1 MVCKQCGCTIPKGTK
16 FQQTKYKSFAFCSE
30 ECFNTY
36 DRNYTVPAQR
46 QLTDYIQS
54 ICDIEPNWPYITK
67 QSKAIEKEYGLSQKQ
82 QLIIIR
88 YAVEFE
94 GVEFNG
100 GYGLGQFFPKYIQPC
115 QDFVAELKRNVQLA
129 EDVTEDTEYKIKPQ
143 QQQIR
148 RKQEDLEF

>member
-16 FQQTKYKSFAFCSE
+16 FQQTKYKSSAFCSE

-36 DRNYTVPAQR
+36 DKNYTVPAQR

-94 GVEFNG
+94 GAEFNS
-100 GYGLGQFFPKYIQPC
+100 GYGLGQFFPKYQIGKQNRD
-115 QDFVAELKRNVQLA
+115 QNAEFIDRYDYAGRSGLQCSIIA
-129 EDVTEDTEYKIKPQ
+129 EPRSTC
-143 QQQIR
+143 R
-148 RKQEDLEF
+148 AAG